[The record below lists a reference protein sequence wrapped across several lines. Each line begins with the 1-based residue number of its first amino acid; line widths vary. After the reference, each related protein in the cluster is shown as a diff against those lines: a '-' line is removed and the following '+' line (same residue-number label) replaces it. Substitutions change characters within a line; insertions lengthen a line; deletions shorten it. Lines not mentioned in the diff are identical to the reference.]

1 MTTEERLLR
10 LENAFAT
17 LSELAAKSN
26 ERHNSTDDRLDKLLT
41 LALSADERMSQQQ
54 AWINELGT
62 GQVRLT
68 RTQAELTVAQA
79 EITVAQAEITAA
91 QGQLTAA
98 QAELAA
104 AQARTE
110 AAMAET
116 NERLNNLINVV
127 ERFISERRNDKS

>member
-26 ERHNSTDDRLDKLLT
+26 ERHNSADDRLDKLLT
-41 LALSADERMSQQQ
+41 LALSADERLSQQQ
-54 AWINELGT
+54 VWINELGT

-68 RTQAELTVAQA
+68 R
-79 EITVAQAEITAA
+79 
-91 QGQLTAA
+91 A
-98 QAELAA
+98 QAELAEAQAVLTA

-110 AAMAET
+110 VALAET

-127 ERFISERRNDKS
+127 ERFISEGRNGKS

>member
-26 ERHNSTDDRLDKLLT
+26 ERHDSADDRLDKLLT

-54 AWINELGT
+54 EWINELGT
-62 GQVRLT
+62 GQVSLT
-68 RTQAELTVAQA
+68 R
-79 EITVAQAEITAA
+79 
-91 QGQLTAA
+91 A
-98 QAELAA
+98 QAELAV

-127 ERFISERRNDKS
+127 ERFISEGRNGKS

>member
-10 LENAFAT
+10 LENAFTT

-26 ERHNSTDDRLDKLLT
+26 ERHDSADDRLDKLLT

-54 AWINELGT
+54 AWINELGAE
-62 GQVRLT
+62 QVRLA
-68 RTQAELTVAQA
+68 RAQA
-79 EITVAQAEITAA
+79 DLTAA
-91 QGQLTAA
+91 QGHLAAA

-110 AAMAET
+110 AALAET

-127 ERFISERRNDKS
+127 ERFISEGRNGKP

>member
-26 ERHNSTDDRLDKLLT
+26 ERHDSADDRLDKLLT
-41 LALSADERMSQQQ
+41 LAFSADERMSQQQ
-54 AWINELGT
+54 TWINELGAE
-62 GQVRLT
+62 QVRLA
-68 RTQAELTVAQA
+68 RAQAELTRAQ
-79 EITVAQAEITAA
+79 EQ
-91 QGQLTAA
+91 
-98 QAELAA
+98 LAA
-104 AQARTE
+104 AQERTE

-127 ERFISERRNDKS
+127 ERFISEGRNGKS